1 MIFMN
6 RKVITLVFSSLLM
19 AFMTTFACAQQQG
32 FNRVDAPAAAT
43 PAPPQATEAEKVSSP
58 EMQRARAAGYNSPA
72 DIPAEKRVVKV
83 RKTKDLN
90 SGYEKRV
97 ELTQAML
104 DEEARRAKLT
114 EDQKRKEDL
123 KKQD

>member
-1 MIFMN
+1 
-6 RKVITLVFSSLLM
+6 M
-19 AFMTTFACAQQQG
+19 ATFAYAQQAG
-32 FNRVDAPAAAT
+32 FKRVEAPAAAT
-43 PAPPQATEAEKVSSP
+43 PAQPQATEAEKANSP
-58 EMQRARAAGYNSPA
+58 EMQRAQAAGYNSPA
-72 DIPAEKRVVKV
+72 DIPAEKRIVKV

-114 EDQKRKEDL
+114 EAQKRNEDL